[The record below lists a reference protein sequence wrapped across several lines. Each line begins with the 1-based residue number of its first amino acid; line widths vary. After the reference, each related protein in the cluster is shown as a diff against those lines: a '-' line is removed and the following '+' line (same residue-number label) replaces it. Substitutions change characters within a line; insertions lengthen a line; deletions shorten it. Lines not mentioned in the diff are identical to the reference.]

1 MNISFW
7 RLGWRS
13 LWRDLR
19 SGEFRLLMV
28 AVTLAV
34 AALTA
39 VGFFADRL
47 KGGLQ
52 RDARQLLGGD
62 AVISSDNPT
71 PAAFASKA
79 RALGLEVV
87 ETLGFPTMGRASDA
101 KGGGTKLVA
110 LKVVEP
116 GYPLRGSLRVTS
128 QPGAPDALTRTI
140 PLPGEAWVDAA
151 LLDALGVQ
159 MGDALLLG
167 DASLRIAKIIVNEP
181 DRGAGFM
188 NFAPRVMINRADVA
202 ATKLIQPASR
212 LTYRMAV
219 AGDDRRVATFVSWAQ
234 TEVKKPEI
242 RGVRVESLQGG
253 RPELGQ
259 TLERAEKFLNLI
271 ALLAALLSA
280 VAVALAARGFAANH
294 LDDCAMLRV
303 LGLSQRTIA
312 SSYAF
317 EFTLIGLLASGLGV
331 AIGFA
336 VHYVF
341 VLLLAGLVE
350 AALPAAGIWPVI
362 FGMGMGLTLLLAFGL
377 PPVLQLAQVPP
388 LRVIRRDVG
397 NLKPASL
404 GVLGLGVAG
413 FAILLLA
420 ASSDLKL
427 GLIAVGGF
435 AAATAVFAVLSWLAV
450 KLLRWSVNE
459 TTAPRWMVLAT
470 RQISARPAFAVVQVS
485 ALAVGLLA
493 LVLLVLLRTDLISSW
508 RQATPAEAPNRFVI
522 NVMPDQGEAFA
533 RALRAAGVTQFDWYP
548 MIRGRLVAVNGK
560 TVTPDDYVEDR
571 AKRLV
576 DREFNLS
583 HSAEKP
589 AQNEVVAGR
598 WIEEEQGAISVEEG
612 IAKTLNL
619 KLGDTLSFDVGGVQT
634 ESKITS
640 LRKVDWGSMRANFFV
655 MYPVTSLPNVP
666 STYMSAFKAPATPGF
681 DNTLVRSFPNIT
693 NVDMTATIT
702 QIQRVLDQVIGAV
715 EFLFAFT
722 LAAGLVVLFAA
733 VTATREERAKEFAI
747 MRAVGAQSRLL
758 RQVQRAELI
767 GVGLLAG
774 FLASVVATLVGWA
787 LARYVF
793 DFTWTVSLWVPL
805 FGSLSGAVLGLVGPA
820 RSVAPPGGGDTAPG
834 GAVVTQPR
842 DAISSTT
849 SAPAPPSAGLA
860 CTNASTSCFCT
871 SQLCTRLLSTGALPG
886 EPRPLPCTT
895 RTQRIPCLCA
905 SRMKKLS
912 CSRASSRR
920 SPCRS
925 S

>member
-19 SGEFRLLMV
+19 SGELRLLIV

-71 PAAFASKA
+71 PAAFAAKA

-87 ETLGFPTMGRASDA
+87 ETLGFPTMARASDA
-101 KGGGTKLVA
+101 KGAGTKLVA

-128 QPGAPDALTRTI
+128 QPGAPDTVTRAI
-140 PLPGEAWVDAA
+140 PASGQAWVDAP
-151 LLDALGVQ
+151 LLDALGLQ
-159 MGDALLLG
+159 MGDTLLLG

-188 NFAPRVMINRADVA
+188 NFAPRVMINRVDVD
-202 ATKLIQPASR
+202 ATRLIQPASR

-219 AGDDRRVATFVSWAQ
+219 AGDDARVAAFVKWALE
-234 TEVKKPEI
+234 EVKSPQV

-259 TLERAEKFLNLI
+259 TLDRAEKFLNLI
-271 ALLAALLSA
+271 ALLSALLSA

-317 EFTLIGLLASGLGV
+317 EFTTIGLLASGLGV
-331 AIGFA
+331 AAGYA

-341 VLLLAGLVE
+341 VLLLAGLVD

-362 FGMGMGLTLLLAFGL
+362 FGLGMGLTLLLAFGL

-413 FAILLLA
+413 FATLLLA
-420 ASSDLKL
+420 ASSDVKL

-435 AAATAVFAVLSWLAV
+435 AAAVVVFAALSWLAV
-450 KLLRWSVNE
+450 KLLRWSVSE
-459 TTAPRWMVLAT
+459 STAPRWLVLAT
-470 RQISARPAFAVVQVS
+470 RQISARPAYAVVQVS

-508 RQATPAEAPNRFVI
+508 RKATPPDAPNRFVI
-522 NVMPDQGEAFA
+522 NVMPEQGDAFVK
-533 RALRAAGVTQFDWYP
+533 ALREGGVSKFDWYP

-560 TVTPDDYVEDR
+560 TVTPDDYVDDR

-583 HSAEKP
+583 HSARQP

-598 WIEEEQGAISVEEG
+598 WTEEEQGAISVEEG

-655 MYPVTSLPNVP
+655 MYPVSAMPNVP
-666 STYMSAFKAPATPGF
+666 TTYMSAFKAPATAGF
-681 DNTLVRSFPNIT
+681 DNALVRSFPNIT
-693 NVDMTATIT
+693 NVDMTSTIT

-715 EFLFAFT
+715 EFLFGFT

-733 VTATREERAKEFAI
+733 VTATREERAREFAI
-747 MRAVGAQSRLL
+747 MRAVGAQSSLL
-758 RQVQRAELI
+758 RQVQRAELM

-774 FLASVVATLVGWA
+774 FLASVVATMVGWA

-793 DFTWTVSLWVPL
+793 DFEWTVSLWVPV
-805 FGSLSGAVLGLVGPA
+805 FGALSGALLALAAGWWGLREVLRRP
-820 RSVAPPGGGDTAPG
+820 
-834 GAVVTQPR
+834 VVETLR
-842 DAISSTT
+842 
-849 SAPAPPSAGLA
+849 
-860 CTNASTSCFCT
+860 
-871 SQLCTRLLSTGALPG
+871 
-886 EPRPLPCTT
+886 
-895 RTQRIPCLCA
+895 
-905 SRMKKLS
+905 
-912 CSRASSRR
+912 RAAQ
-920 SPCRS
+920 
-925 S
+925 